1 MNMKIKNGFFEV
13 NNVPDSTLNRL
24 LSNRD
29 VAVSISFAL
38 SKFLKLMTP
47 INEAYVETKK
57 QLVERLAD
65 KDKEGKPAVEGDV
78 YSIKENLEEFNA
90 EFKKLVEIES
100 DIAMEVIQIH
110 EGDIPK
116 GLINAYEFAQLDGII
131 EYKEE

>member
-78 YSIKENLEEFNA
+78 YLIKENLEEFNT
-90 EFKKLVEIES
+90 EFKKLVVIEN
-100 DIAMEVIQIH
+100 DIAMEVIQVH
-110 EGDIPK
+110 KEDIPK